1 VRGNPD
7 NLRQAAARKSA
18 AAQTRAESALR
29 EMIRRQQ
36 PITFRG
42 LAHTAG
48 VSLDFLYR
56 HPDLRRRVEQLRSQQ
71 GQPNRSTPV
80 AAPGEPNNVVRAL
93 AAQISELKRQH
104 RAEIDALNQALQAAH
119 GENLTLRRQFG
130 HRAGSQPSEAPR
142 LTLADATASALP
154 AQTRRS

>member
-18 AAQTRAESALR
+18 AARTRADAALR

-42 LAHTAG
+42 LAHTAS

-56 HPDLRRRVEQLRSQQ
+56 HADLRRRVEQLRAQQ
-71 GQPNRSTPV
+71 GQAKRPTPV
-80 AAPGEPNNVVRAL
+80 AAPDEPSNVVRAL
-93 AAQISELKRQH
+93 TTQISELKRQH

-119 GENLTLRRQFG
+119 GENLTLRRQLG
-130 HRAGSQPSEAPR
+130 HRARSQPIA
-142 LTLADATASALP
+142 TLADATASALP